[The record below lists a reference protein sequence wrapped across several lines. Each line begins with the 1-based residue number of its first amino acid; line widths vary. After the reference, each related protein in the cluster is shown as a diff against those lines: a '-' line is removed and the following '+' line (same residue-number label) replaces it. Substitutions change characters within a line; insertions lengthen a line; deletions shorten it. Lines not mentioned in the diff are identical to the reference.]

1 MITFMCEMCKKYE
14 HMIAVTNRFLVEG
27 DFLMQLEKAHY
38 LGVNERSRSDC
49 VHKQVAKR
57 IANGRFTGRKC

>member
-14 HMIAVTNRFLVEG
+14 HMIAVTNRFLVVG

-38 LGVNERSRSDC
+38 LDVNDRSRSEADC
-49 VHKQVAKR
+49 EWPFYWQKVL
-57 IANGRFTGRKC
+57 G

>member
-1 MITFMCEMCKKYE
+1 MCEMCKKYE

-38 LGVNERSRSDC
+38 LDVNERS
-49 VHKQVAKR
+49 
-57 IANGRFTGRKC
+57 